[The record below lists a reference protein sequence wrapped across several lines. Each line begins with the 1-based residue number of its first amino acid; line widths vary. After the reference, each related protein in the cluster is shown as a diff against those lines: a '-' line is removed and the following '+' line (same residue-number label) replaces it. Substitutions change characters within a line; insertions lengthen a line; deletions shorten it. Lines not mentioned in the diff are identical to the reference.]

1 MVVVVVA
8 KSCPTLLRPHGLHSP
23 PCSLSMGFP
32 RQEYW
37 SELPFTSS
45 GDLPK
50 PGTELSSPALAGG
63 FFTTEPPWK
72 PWKYDHWISNEF
84 VISIMVNDRL

>member
-1 MVVVVVA
+1 MDSIAHHV
-8 KSCPTLLRPHGLHSP
+8 P
-23 PCSLSMGFP
+23 LSMGFP

-45 GDLPK
+45 GNLPK
-50 PGTELSSPALAGG
+50 PGTELSSPALTGG

-84 VISIMVNDRL
+84 VISNMVNDRLSLWLKYNDMFQSIL